1 MRAVSLILLLAFF
14 SFSSYAQNSSSP
26 APKPENSSTKTSQTD
41 QEKFE
46 QKIKKRVEE
55 LIKLINQEPNLLAVN
70 PKARVVKDPNWKPY
84 TPDGRKNQDFKVVPD
99 DSDPKIS
106 QALRINQN
114 RQLWAEELVRI
125 GAIAVPQIIEAVLD
139 DGNKYRQYLVWALGE
154 IKDLRAV
161 PCLLH
166 YYDEALAQ
174 EKLAK
179 SLEKMGVPEEPQKL
193 RQEAQLKRK
202 YATEALKKI
211 SGKDFGDDYQK
222 WEQWWKQT
230 GSKIPGAK
238 LKKPYEA
245 KGAKPPSYK
254 ALSPVPNSEQK

>member
-1 MRAVSLILLLAFF
+1 MRTVSLVLLLAFF
-14 SFSSYAQNSSSP
+14 SFSSSAQNSSSP
-26 APKPENSSTKTSQTD
+26 AQKPENSSTKTSQAD
-41 QEKFE
+41 QQKIE

-84 TPDGRKNQDFKVVPD
+84 TPDGRKNQDFRVVPD
-99 DSDPKIS
+99 DSDPRIS
-106 QALRINQN
+106 QALRVEQN

-139 DGNKYRQYLVWALGE
+139 TGNKYRQYLVWALGE

-161 PCLLH
+161 PGILE
-166 YYDEALAQ
+166 YYREAIEQ
-174 EKLAK
+174 EKLAQ

-193 RQEAQLKRK
+193 RQEAQVKRK
-202 YATEALKKI
+202 YALEALKKI
-211 SGKDFGDDYQK
+211 SKKDFGDSLAK

-230 GSKIPGAK
+230 GSKLPGAE
-238 LKKPYEA
+238 LKRPYEVR
-245 KGAKPPSYK
+245 GAKPPSYK
-254 ALSPVPNSEQK
+254 NLSPAPSQKQE